1 VEIDVVYREPVTLEP
16 TLVRQRSER
25 LGPDLVATPVG
36 RFESRRW
43 RYTAISSGWTSELWV
58 ADDVVV
64 RYDRAF
70 ELISYEPG
78 ATGPVPVPS

>member
-1 VEIDVVYREPVTLEP
+1 MSLEP
-16 TLVRQRSER
+16 SLVRQRYEL
-25 LGPDLVATPVG
+25 LGADLVATPVG
-36 RFESRRW
+36 RFESERW
-43 RYTAISSGWTSELWV
+43 RYTALESGWTSELWV